1 MSIIKAIKEVTVNIP
16 TKSNSRNAPI
26 ITVSINFN
34 PEDEIEA
41 KDNRSPYFTIGL
53 SPTDFTLEKLIFKET
68 ESLTLRIY

>member
-1 MSIIKAIKEVTVNIP
+1 MKEVTVNIP
-16 TKSNSRNAPI
+16 TKSSSRNAPI

-41 KDNRSPYFTIGL
+41 KDNRSPYLTICF

-68 ESLTLRIY
+68 ESVTTAYIKRNKT